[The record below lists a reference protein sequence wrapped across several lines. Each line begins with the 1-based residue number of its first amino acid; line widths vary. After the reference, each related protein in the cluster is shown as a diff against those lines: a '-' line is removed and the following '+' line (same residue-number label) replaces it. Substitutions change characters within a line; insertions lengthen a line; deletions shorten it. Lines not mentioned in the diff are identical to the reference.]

1 MMLGPHELKQYLH
14 KTAAEARLLPVD
26 VETPTVEAAARAVG
40 AEPEKIV
47 KSLIFIV
54 DGEPIL
60 VITAGKKRVPLAVL
74 ARKTGIA
81 KESIRLAKPREVSAS
96 TGYPVGAVPP
106 FGHKAKLA
114 GYMDAALLELDLAYA
129 GGGAADH
136 LLRVSPAE
144 ILRLSGADVIE
155 LRSGD

>member
-1 MMLGPHELKQYLH
+1 MLGPRELKQYLL
-14 KTAAEARLLPVD
+14 KTGAEARLLPVD
-26 VETPTVEAAARAVG
+26 VETPTVDAAARAVG
-40 AEPEKIV
+40 TAPEKIV
-47 KSLIFIV
+47 KSLIFIA
-54 DGEPIL
+54 DDEPIL
-60 VITAGKKRVPLAVL
+60 VITAGKKRVPLDAL
-74 ARKTGIA
+74 ARETGIA

-106 FGHKAKLA
+106 FGHKEKLVA
-114 GYMDAALLELDLAYA
+114 YMDAALLKLDQVYA

-144 ILRLSGADVIE
+144 ILRLSGADVID